1 MISLE
6 VRRQI
11 DRGQRRVLA
20 SLEELLVAAKRG
32 DRDELAKRATNLKQ
46 SLGVHLELVTYV
58 LDAIADDDPASR

>member
-20 SLEELLVAAKRG
+20 LLKELLTAARRG
-32 DRDELAKRATNLKQ
+32 DPDELAKRATKLEQ

-58 LDAIADDDPASR
+58 LDSISDDDPTSR